1 MSNKDFK
8 KFYISACVFIA
19 IIFIYLFIVGVFRTV
34 FLILVILILIILL
47 LFPNIRKILS
57 KTLDDII

>member
-8 KFYISACVFIA
+8 KFYIGACAFIA
-19 IIFIYLFIVGVFRTV
+19 IIFIYLFIVDVFRTA